1 MRLESQPQLLWWA
14 DWLKSARRWSSIR
27 ATHLSMRCTCMDNVL
42 ILGTVYTVALETWV
56 LQLKKALSGLFGS
69 WFLQLISWLMLF
81 CCISERKI
89 LYHGWV
95 ALQSVTQHC
104 CWGFDRTIQ
113 GQCHKQ
119 KCSSHSDRLGFRVKG
134 RWNAMDSW
142 IRQNLQCKHTIPN
155 FDVIHDHKRWF
166 SWEPCPMCFNKEML
180 QV

>member
-1 MRLESQPQLLWWA
+1 MS
-14 DWLKSARRWSSIR
+14 WLIKKRTSLIEHSSYPLI
-27 ATHLSMRCTCMDNVL
+27 NVL
-42 ILGTVYTVALETWV
+42 HMHGQCPNFGDGIHGGLGNVSAPAENDT
-56 LQLKKALSGLFGS
+56 QQALSGLFGS

-89 LYHGWV
+89 LYHDWV

-104 CWGFDRTIQ
+104 RWGFDRTIQ

-119 KCSSHSDRLGFRVKG
+119 KCSSHPDRLGFRVKG

-142 IRQNLQCKHTIPN
+142 IREKLQCKHTISN